1 MPAGGLTRRE
11 RQERLQDVLRQDP
24 FLTDGELAERFGV
37 SVQTVRLDRL
47 ALGIPEVRRRVQ
59 AVAQRS
65 LQRIRTLRSAEIV
78 GQVLDLELG
87 RSGLSLLEPTPE
99 MVFERTG
106 LVRGQHLFGQ
116 AETLAL
122 AIAEADRASVELVNV
137 KFKRPV
143 RVGER
148 LVAKAWA
155 LRRRRD
161 GGLVVLVETRVGDE
175 PVLRAKFVVTRLDGS
190 GSPLGPGARWSG
202 SAGSPAG
209 LVSGRGSGVAL

>member
-1 MPAGGLTRRE
+1 MAANTSGLTRHE
-11 RQERLQDVLRQDP
+11 RQERLQGVLRQDP

-87 RSGLSLLEPTPE
+87 RRGISLLDPTAE
-99 MVFERTG
+99 MGFERTG
-106 LVRGQHLFGQ
+106 IVRGQLLFGQ

-122 AIAEADRASVELVNV
+122 AIAEADRAAVELVNV

-148 LVAKAWA
+148 LVAKAEA
-155 LRRRRD
+155 LRRRPD
-161 GGLVVLVETRVGDE
+161 GGLVVLVETSAGDE
-175 PVLRAKFVVTRLDGS
+175 PVLRAKFVVTSLDGVR
-190 GSPLGPGARWSG
+190 L
-202 SAGSPAG
+202 
-209 LVSGRGSGVAL
+209 

>member
-1 MPAGGLTRRE
+1 VPAGGLTRRE
-11 RQERLQDVLRQDP
+11 RQGRLQDVLRQDP
-24 FLTDGELAERFGV
+24 FLTDEELAGRFGV

-59 AVAQRS
+59 AVARRN

-87 RSGLSLLEPTPE
+87 RRGISLLDPTPE

-106 LVRGQHLFGQ
+106 IVRGQHLFGQ

-122 AIAEADRASVELVNV
+122 AIAEADRAAVELVNV

-143 RVGER
+143 RLGER
-148 LVAKAWA
+148 LVAKAAA
-155 LRRRRD
+155 LRRRPD

-175 PVLRAKFVVTRLDGS
+175 PVFRAKFVVTSLDAQATPPG
-190 GSPLGPGARWSG
+190 PLARPGGA
-202 SAGSPAG
+202 P
-209 LVSGRGSGVAL
+209 L